1 MEGVVLI
8 GISGKEG
15 LWLADLDKGTV
26 VPYTQPLSGDLAT
39 AASWRVKGVKVEK
52 GVDFAVAVSSA
63 SPIASSLLEG

>member
-15 LWLADLDKGTV
+15 LWLVDLDKGTV

-52 GVDFAVAVSSA
+52 DVDFAVAISSA
-63 SPIASSLLEG
+63 SAVASGLYEG